1 MRIMKAVISLRQTF
15 VVCDQELGA
24 PNLADAIWLYGGDTE
39 TITETVTYSRFG
51 VMPPWQQRLSEAQVR
66 AVSLYIHSRGGKVSL
81 QAIGEPSVKF
91 ESPLAVFEAAL
102 GHEQKI
108 TGDIH
113 RLYGLAMEEKDY
125 PSLSFLQW
133 FIDEQ
138 VEEEEHVGQVVEDVK
153 RVGDVSHALLMLD
166 RELGQRQA
174 EPAVEE

>member
-1 MRIMKAVISLRQTF
+1 MFSKKIQQAMNDQIHHELESAYIYLSMAAYLEQENYPGFSQWMKIQFEEEMAHAF
-15 VVCDQELGA
+15 
-24 PNLADAIWLYGGDTE
+24 
-39 TITETVTYSRFG
+39 RFYD
-51 VMPPWQQRLSEAQVR
+51 
-66 AVSLYIHSRGGKVSL
+66 YIHSRGGQVIL
-81 QAIGEPSVKF
+81 QAIGDPPTEF

-108 TGDIH
+108 TSDIN
-113 RLYGLAMEEKDY
+113 RLYSLALEENDY

-174 EPAVEE
+174 EPVVEE